1 MISIKK
7 IRKNPDNQNWFTISC
22 KEILS
27 KEFIREFQDKVNWY
41 YVSLKQ
47 KLSEGFIV
55 EFYQKIDFQT
65 LLNNKDISNETKEF
79 CRMFL

>member
-1 MISIKK
+1 MINIEE
-7 IRKNPDNQNWFTISC
+7 IRKNPY
-22 KEILS
+22 
-27 KEFIREFQDKVNWY
+27 KVNWY